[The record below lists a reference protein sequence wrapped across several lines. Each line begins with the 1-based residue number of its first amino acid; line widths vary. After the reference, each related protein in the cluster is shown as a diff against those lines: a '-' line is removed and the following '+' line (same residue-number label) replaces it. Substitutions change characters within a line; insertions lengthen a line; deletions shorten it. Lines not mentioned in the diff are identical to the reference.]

1 MCACKSVCVSPCV
14 SGCMGVRVCVK
25 KLNKTVEFFYRLLT
39 GFISRNPG
47 ANKNGAA
54 VNRNIYPKD
63 VLVKIIFLF

>member
-1 MCACKSVCVSPCV
+1 MCLSVREWVYFYAC
-14 SGCMGVRVCVK
+14 VCVK

-39 GFISRNPG
+39 VFISRNPG

>member
-1 MCACKSVCVSPCV
+1 M
-14 SGCMGVRVCVK
+14 RVCVK

-39 GFISRNPG
+39 VFISRNPG

>member
-1 MCACKSVCVSPCV
+1 MCLSVREWVYGCAC
-14 SGCMGVRVCVK
+14 VCVK